1 MYVLYVFIALIRIA
15 NKKREKDNLIMLLV
29 TVGGLISS
37 VEICYSH
44 KYNFSNRA
52 TIWFCSVVKNE
63 YLETILTSVK
73 EWKKNA

>member
-37 VEICYSH
+37 V
-44 KYNFSNRA
+44 
-52 TIWFCSVVKNE
+52 
-63 YLETILTSVK
+63 
-73 EWKKNA
+73 